1 MGHHQFH
8 TARLNLQN
16 YKLIYFVVAIIL
28 LFLLAFPFRNWLHV
42 RGENKKRLHWEKWLL
57 EKPSKEEY
65 YRRGNKNTD
74 VIQCNFCSSSRVFP
88 GPEIG
93 VVEILTYGFFQN
105 ASQGLIH
112 YKTYICS
119 GCSSHLYRE
128 KI

>member
-1 MGHHQFH
+1 MGHHQFN

-16 YKLIYFVVAIIL
+16 YKLIFFVVFTIL

-42 RGENKKRLHWEKWLL
+42 RGEKKKMLHWEKWFL
-57 EKPSKEEY
+57 EKPTKEEFCS
-65 YRRGNKNTD
+65 RATENTNF
-74 VIQCNFCSSSRVFP
+74 IQCNFCGSSRVFP

-93 VVEILTYGFFQN
+93 VVERLSYGFFQN
-105 ASQGLIH
+105 TSQGYIH
-112 YKTYICS
+112 YKTYICA

>member
-16 YKLIYFVVAIIL
+16 YKLIFFVVATIL
-28 LFLLAFPFRNWLHV
+28 LFLLVFPFRNWLHV

-65 YRRGNKNTD
+65 CLRGTENTD
-74 VIQCNFCSSSRVFP
+74 VTQCNFCSSSRIFP
-88 GPEIG
+88 GSEVG
-93 VVEILTYGFFQN
+93 AVEQLSYGFFQN
-105 ASQGLIH
+105 SSQGFIH

-119 GCSSHLYRE
+119 RCGSHLYRE
-128 KI
+128 KF

>member
-1 MGHHQFH
+1 MGHHQLH
-8 TARLNLQN
+8 IARLNLQN
-16 YKLIYFVVAIIL
+16 YKLIFFLVATIS

-42 RGENKKRLHWEKWLL
+42 RGENKKWLHWEKWLL
-57 EKPSKEEY
+57 EKPSKEKY

-74 VIQCNFCSSSRVFP
+74 VIHCNFCSSSRVFP